1 MQNADWLIL
10 GLGNP
15 GVKYKNTR
23 HNIGWSVIDKII
35 EKNDFQIFEETKY
48 YQIAEYKHKNQ
59 ICIIGMPLTYMN
71 LSGEAVLRLMINYKV
86 PIARIVV
93 LVDEYNFP
101 LGKLHLRSG
110 GSDGGHNG
118 ISSII
123 EKTQNPNF
131 IRLRLGIDR
140 KFGAGELVDYVLSD
154 FNSDELD
161 QVQTMQEN
169 AIMGINHLILNGFAR
184 SASAINS
191 GKLFKPKAEMKIH
204 SEDTKSADKLNIIGD

>member
-1 MQNADWLIL
+1 MRNVDWLIL

-15 GVKYKNTR
+15 GAKYQNSR

-35 EKNDFQIFEETKY
+35 EKNDLQFFETTKY
-48 YQIAEYKHKNQ
+48 YQIAEYRHKNQ
-59 ICIIGMPLTYMN
+59 TCIIGMPLTYMN
-71 LSGEAVLRLMINYKV
+71 LSGDAVVRLMINYKV
-86 PIARIVV
+86 PIERIVV

-101 LGKLHLRSG
+101 LGKIHLRLG

-118 ISSII
+118 IASII

-140 KFGAGELVDYVLSD
+140 NFGAGELVDYVLSD
-154 FNSDELD
+154 FKSDELD

-169 AIMGINHLILNGFAR
+169 AILGINHLILNGFAR

-191 GKLFKPKAEMKIH
+191 GKLFKPEPQKNKLKGE
-204 SEDTKSADKLNIIGD
+204 SKSSDEK